1 MARPSGAAL
10 ALGNARNGHHI
21 IPCFADGPRKKQPM
35 TPNGVHDATN
45 DPEQIATWWLAE
57 FEDALPGIACGPS
70 HLIVLDVDGGGVKDG
85 AGSLAQ
91 ARVTVPGTYTHRSL
105 SGYGRHHWYAAPDGV
120 DLGPTANHQL
130 PDGRRLQSVDRRAGW
145 SYAVTTSIVPPVSE
159 LAAAPDWLTTPATT
173 GARARRPHRGPVT
186 QWIDLTADGPV
197 DPAAVRI
204 VSRRIGREFGHAELV
219 SDLAA
224 LVAIGAEHRPVRDA
238 LLRLRVEWLR
248 APYNT
253 GKHEREFHVAF
264 EGAVAKFGAFKEA
277 RHEAA

>member
-1 MARPSGAAL
+1 MTRPSGIAL
-10 ALGNARNGHHI
+10 ALGLAARDFHVFPLNLDKSPRTQRGHL
-21 IPCFADGPRKKQPM
+21 
-35 TPNGVHDATN
+35 DATT
-45 DPEQIATWWLAE
+45 DPEQISTWWLGDHEA
-57 FEDALPGIACGPS
+57 ALVGVACGS
-70 HLIVLDVDGGGVKDG
+70 SRIVVLDIDGGGQKDG
-85 AGSLAQ
+85 AGSLAA
-91 ARVTVPGTYTHRSL
+91 ARVPTPGTFAYRSL
-105 SGYGRHHWYAAPDGV
+105 SGYGRHMVYQAPEGV
-120 DLGPTANHQL
+120 QLGPTQNHQI
-130 PDGRRLQSVDRRAGW
+130 PDGRRLPNVDRRAGS
-145 SYAVTTSIVPPVSE
+145 SYVAWNGGIPSRDEIMP
-159 LAAAPDWLTTPATT
+159 APDWLTTPATT
-173 GARARRPHRGPVT
+173 GARAGRPHRGPVT